1 MNTLREASHQRDREE
16 SPTLLDGFHEGY
28 SVHLD
33 KFDGPLD
40 LLLHL
45 IRKNELDIR
54 DIQISVIAR
63 QYLDYIKLMKELN
76 LEVAGDFL
84 VMAATLLQI
93 KSRMLLPVD
102 EPEEGEEEEA
112 DPRAEL
118 IRRLMEYQQYKEAG
132 MVIGAR
138 ALLGREVFAR
148 TCTDPQLVEAR
159 SEEGPLEVSLF
170 ELVDA
175 FRALLARMPAE
186 HFHDVAAAE
195 TFSIADCINE
205 ILSLLQ
211 ERDTVQFDELVRD
224 EFTRERV
231 IVTFLSLLELCR
243 LKLVRIFQNGHEGS
257 IWFVPS
263 VPPDVT
269 GGQLPLTETGS
280 HREDSLID

>member
-1 MNTLREASHQRDREE
+1 MREE
-16 SPTLLDGFHEGY
+16 NPALLDSLHTGY

-45 IRKNELDIR
+45 IRKNELDIC
-54 DIQISVIAR
+54 DISIAVITR

-102 EPEEGEEEEA
+102 EPEESEA
-112 DPRAEL
+112 VEDDPRAEL
-118 IRRLMEYQQYKEAG
+118 IRRLMEYQQYKDAG

-148 TCTDPQLVEAR
+148 TCVDPLLTTAR

-175 FRALLARMPAE
+175 FRVLLDRIPAE

-211 ERDTVQFDELVRD
+211 ERETVQFDDLVRD
-224 EFTRERV
+224 EITRERV
-231 IVTFLSLLELCR
+231 IVTFLALLELCR
-243 LKLVRIFQNGHEGS
+243 LKLIRIFQNEPQGS
-257 IWFVPS
+257 IWFVPA
-263 VPPDVT
+263 VVQDAAEET
-269 GGQLPLTETGS
+269 TELLFQ
-280 HREDSLID
+280 E

>member
-1 MNTLREASHQRDREE
+1 MNSGREASLHHGREE
-16 SPTLLDGFHEGY
+16 NPTLLLDGLHEGY
-28 SVHLD
+28 NVHLD
-33 KFDGPLD
+33 KFDGPMD

-45 IRKNELDIR
+45 IRKNELDVR
-54 DIQISVIAR
+54 DISIAVITR
-63 QYLDYIKLMKELN
+63 QYLDYIKLMKDLN

-93 KSRMLLPVD
+93 KSRMLLPLD
-102 EPEEGEEEEA
+102 EPEESEDEEV

-148 TCTDPQLVEAR
+148 TCSDPLLTAAR

-175 FRALLARMPAE
+175 FRVLLERIPAE

-211 ERDTVQFDELVRD
+211 ERDTVQFDDLVRD

-231 IVTFLSLLELCR
+231 IVTFLALLELCR
-243 LKLVRIFQNGHEGS
+243 LKLIRIFQNGHEGS
-257 IWFVPS
+257 IWFVPA
-263 VPPDVT
+263 VVQDIVEEAPE
-269 GGQLPLTETGS
+269 LPFHT
-280 HREDSLID
+280 

>member
-1 MNTLREASHQRDREE
+1 MISEREASLHSGREE
-16 SPTLLDGFHEGY
+16 NPTLLLDGLHDGY
-28 SVHLD
+28 NVHLD
-33 KFDGPLD
+33 KFDGPMD

-45 IRKNELDIR
+45 IRKNELDVC
-54 DIQISVIAR
+54 DIQIAVITR
-63 QYLDYIKLMKELN
+63 QYLDYIKLMKDLN

-93 KSRMLLPVD
+93 KSRMLLPLD
-102 EPEEGEEEEA
+102 EPEEGEEEEV

-138 ALLGREVFAR
+138 ALLGREVFVR
-148 TCTDPQLVEAR
+148 TCTDPLLTAAR

-175 FRALLARMPAE
+175 FRVLLARIPAE
-186 HFHDVAAAE
+186 QFHDVAAAE

-211 ERDTVQFDELVRD
+211 ERDTVQFDDLVRD

-231 IVTFLSLLELCR
+231 IVTFLALLELCR
-243 LKLVRIFQNGHEGS
+243 LKLIRIFQNGHEGS
-257 IWFVPS
+257 IWFVPA
-263 VPPDVT
+263 VVQDVVEEAPELSF
-269 GGQLPLTETGS
+269 QE
-280 HREDSLID
+280 

>member
-1 MNTLREASHQRDREE
+1 MTAVRESQQARSADD
-16 SPTLLDGFHEGY
+16 SPALLDGFHEGY
-28 SVHLD
+28 SIHLD
-33 KFDGPLD
+33 KFDGPMD

-45 IRKNELDIR
+45 IRKNELDIY
-54 DIQISVIAR
+54 DISIAIITR

-118 IRRLMEYQQYKEAG
+118 IRRLIEYQQYKEAG

-138 ALLGREVFAR
+138 ALLGREVFVR
-148 TCTDPQLVEAR
+148 TAVDPLIAEAR
-159 SEEGPLEVSLF
+159 NEDGPLEVSLF

-175 FRALLARMPAE
+175 FRALLARIPAE

-211 ERDTVQFDELVRD
+211 EKDMVHFEELISDEL
-224 EFTRERV
+224 TRERI
-231 IVTFLSLLELCR
+231 IVTFLALLELCR
-243 LKLVRIFQNGHEGS
+243 LKMIRIFQNGHQGP
-257 IWFVPS
+257 IWFVPA
-263 VPPDVT
+263 VEPDVT
-269 GGQLPLTETGS
+269 EQPQLLITE
-280 HREDSLID
+280 E

>member
-1 MNTLREASHQRDREE
+1 MHSGRDAALQHGREE
-16 SPTLLDGFHEGY
+16 APTLLDGLHKGY
-28 SVHLD
+28 NVHLD

-45 IRKNELDIR
+45 IRKNELDVC
-54 DIQISVIAR
+54 DIPIAVITR

-102 EPEEGEEEEA
+102 EPEESEEEES

-118 IRRLMEYQQYKEAG
+118 IRRLVEYQQYKEAG

-138 ALLGREVFAR
+138 ALLGREVFVR
-148 TCTDPQLVEAR
+148 NFVEPLLVAAR

-175 FRALLARMPAE
+175 FRVLLDCIPAE
-186 HFHDVAAAE
+186 QFHDVDAAE
-195 TFSIADCINE
+195 TFSIADSINE

-211 ERDTVQFDELVRD
+211 ERDTVQFDDLVRD

-231 IVTFLSLLELCR
+231 IVTFLALLELCR
-243 LKLVRIFQNGHEGS
+243 LKLIRIFQNSHEGN
-257 IWFVPS
+257 IWFVPA
-263 VPPDVT
+263 VVQDENIPGVT
-269 GGQLPLTETGS
+269 DTE
-280 HREDSLID
+280 

>member
-1 MNTLREASHQRDREE
+1 MNLQRDASPHKGSEE
-16 SPTLLDGFHEGY
+16 SATLLDGFHEGY

-45 IRKNELDIR
+45 IRKNELDVC
-54 DIQISVIAR
+54 DIPIAVITR

-102 EPEEGEEEEA
+102 EPEEGEEEEG

-148 TCTDPQLVEAR
+148 TYADPLLTSAR

-175 FRALLARMPAE
+175 FRVLLARIPAE

-211 ERDTVQFDELVRD
+211 EQDSLQFDDLVRD
-224 EFTRERV
+224 ELTRERV
-231 IVTFLSLLELCR
+231 IVTFLALLELCR
-243 LKLVRIFQNGHEGS
+243 LKLIRIFQNEHEGS

-263 VPPDVT
+263 VAQEPAEEALDLFALE
-269 GGQLPLTETGS
+269 Q
-280 HREDSLID
+280 

>member
-1 MNTLREASHQRDREE
+1 MNPGREASLQQGREE
-16 SPTLLDGFHEGY
+16 TPALLDGLHEGY

-45 IRKNELDIR
+45 IRKNELDIC
-54 DIQISVIAR
+54 DISIAVITR

-93 KSRMLLPVD
+93 KSRTLLPLD
-102 EPEEGEEEEA
+102 EPEAGEYEET
-112 DPRAEL
+112 DPREEL

-138 ALLGREVFAR
+138 ALLGREVFVR
-148 TCTDPQLVEAR
+148 TCVDPLLTAAR

-175 FRALLARMPAE
+175 FRILLARVPAE

-231 IVTFLSLLELCR
+231 IVTFLALLELCR
-243 LKLVRIFQNGHEGS
+243 LKLIRIFQNEPQGS
-257 IWFVPS
+257 IWFVPA
-263 VPPDVT
+263 VVQGAVEDAAE
-269 GGQLPLTETGS
+269 LPFQE
-280 HREDSLID
+280 

>member
-1 MNTLREASHQRDREE
+1 MTAFLEV
-16 SPTLLDGFHEGY
+16 PPLLDGFHESY

-54 DIQISVIAR
+54 DISIADITR
-63 QYLDYIKLMKELN
+63 QYLEYIRLMKNLN

-84 VMAATLLQI
+84 VMAASLLQI

-102 EPEEGEEEEA
+102 EAEEGEPEED

-118 IRRLMEYQQYKEAG
+118 IRRLMEYQQYREAG
-132 MVIGAR
+132 QLIGAR

-148 TCTDPQLVEAR
+148 TCPDPVLEAR
-159 SEEGPLEVSLF
+159 RNEEGPLEVSLF
-170 ELVDA
+170 DLVEA
-175 FRALLARMPAE
+175 FRTLLERIPVE

-211 ERDTVQFDELVRD
+211 EQETVQFDDLVRD
-224 EFTRERV
+224 DFSRERV
-231 IVTFLSLLELCR
+231 IVTFLALLELCR
-243 LKLVRIFQNGHEGS
+243 LKVIRIFQNTHQGS
-257 IWFVPS
+257 IWFVPAVGQQS
-263 VPPDVT
+263 PDGIPADEEV
-269 GGQLPLTETGS
+269 E
-280 HREDSLID
+280 

>member
-1 MNTLREASHQRDREE
+1 MISGREASAYKGREE
-16 SPTLLDGFHEGY
+16 SATMLDGFHDGY

-45 IRKNELDIR
+45 IRKNELDVC
-54 DIQISVIAR
+54 DIPIAVITH
-63 QYLDYIKLMKELN
+63 QYLDYIKLMKDLN

-102 EPEEGEEEEA
+102 EPEEGEEEEG

-138 ALLGREVFAR
+138 ALLGREVFVR
-148 TCTDPQLVEAR
+148 TCPDPLLTAAR

-170 ELVDA
+170 DLVDA
-175 FRALLARMPAE
+175 FRVLLLRIPAE
-186 HFHDVAAAE
+186 HFHDVDAAE

-211 ERDTVQFDELVRD
+211 ERDTLQFDDLVRD
-224 EFTRERV
+224 DFTRERV
-231 IVTFLSLLELCR
+231 IVAFLALLELCR
-243 LKLVRIFQNGHEGS
+243 LKLIRIFQNEHQGS

-263 VPPDVT
+263 VAQEPADE
-269 GGQLPLTETGS
+269 PLEQS
-280 HREDSLID
+280 AAEQ

>member
-1 MNTLREASHQRDREE
+1 MIQGREATLQQGREE
-16 SPTLLDGFHEGY
+16 SATLLDGLHEGY

-45 IRKNELDIR
+45 IRKNELDIC
-54 DIQISVIAR
+54 DISIAVITR

-102 EPEEGEEEEA
+102 EPEESDEEEG

-138 ALLGREVFAR
+138 ALLGREVFVR
-148 TCTDPQLVEAR
+148 TCVDPLLTEAR
-159 SEEGPLEVSLF
+159 NEEGPLEVSLF

-175 FRALLARMPAE
+175 FRVLLDRIPAE

-211 ERDTVQFDELVRD
+211 ERETVQFDDLVR
-224 EFTRERV
+224 EELTRERI
-231 IVTFLSLLELCR
+231 IVTFLALLELCR
-243 LKLVRIFQNGHEGS
+243 LKLIRIFQNGHEGS
-257 IWFVPS
+257 IWFVPA
-263 VPPDVT
+263 VVA
-269 GGQLPLTETGS
+269 
-280 HREDSLID
+280 DSSEV